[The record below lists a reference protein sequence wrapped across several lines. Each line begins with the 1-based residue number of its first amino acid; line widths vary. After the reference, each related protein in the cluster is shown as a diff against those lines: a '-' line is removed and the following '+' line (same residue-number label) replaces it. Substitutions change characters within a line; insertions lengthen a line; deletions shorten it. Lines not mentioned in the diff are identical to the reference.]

1 MRGMTPKPDISLDL
15 RGIACPMN
23 FVRTKLALE
32 ELAAGQVLEVVLD
45 AGEPVRNVPRS
56 VKAEGHRILAVE
68 KMGEAFRLL
77 IEKVD
82 SGIASAPRG

>member
-1 MRGMTPKPDISLDL
+1 MRGMTPKPDMSLDL
-15 RGIACPMN
+15 RGTACPMN

-68 KMGEAFRLL
+68 RLGEAFRLL

-82 SGIASAPRG
+82 